1 MRGKKN
7 MFATGNKKMLNM
19 LILDILEQY
28 SDEDHHLTQQEII
41 RHLRAQY
48 GMECD
53 RRSVKNN
60 IDSLKELGFDIV
72 TNNKGAFLA
81 GRKFDNAELRLL
93 IDSVLFNKGISQ
105 KRAREL
111 IDKLKEFGGRHFS
124 AKVKHVCNLPELQ
137 HTDNKQTMYALD
149 ALNDAIDKKK
159 KVSFVYNTYGTDLQL
174 HPKRK
179 ELYIVNPYQIVA
191 NNGRYYL
198 IGNYDKYDN
207 VAHFR
212 IDRMTN
218 VCMMDE
224 RRKPVSQVTDFK
236 NGFSLPKHMAEH
248 IYMFSGKTVTVR
260 MVAKKH
266 LMDELVDWF
275 GKDFKI
281 RREFE
286 DEMLVDV
293 KCNKSAMKFWALQY
307 GPYVEV
313 LEPADLREE
322 IKESVK
328 GMWEKYKG
336 C

>member
-1 MRGKKN
+1 

-159 KVSFVYNTYGTDLQL
+159 KVSFVYNTYGTDFQL

-212 IDRMTN
+212 IDRMTS
-218 VCMMDE
+218 VCMLDE
-224 RRKPVSQVTDFK
+224 RRKPVSQVTV
-236 NGFSLPKHMAEH
+236 S
-248 IYMFSGKTVTVR
+248 VR

-281 RREFE
+281 RRELE

-293 KCNKSAMKFWALQY
+293 KCNAEAMHFWALQY

-313 LEPADLREE
+313 LEPSELREE
-322 IKESVK
+322 IKESVR
-328 GMWEKYKG
+328 GMWEKYNVYEV
-336 C
+336 

>member
-1 MRGKKN
+1 
-7 MFATGNKKMLNM
+7 M

-28 SDEDHHLTQQEII
+28 SDDDHHLTQQDII
-41 RHLRAQY
+41 RHLQAQY

-60 IDSLKELGFDIV
+60 IDSLKELGYDIV

-81 GRKFDNAELRLL
+81 ERKFDNAELRLL
-93 IDSVLFNKGISQ
+93 IDSVLFNKSISQ

-111 IDKLKEFGGRHFS
+111 IDKLKEFGGRYFS

-159 KVSFVYNTYGTDLQL
+159 KVSFVYNTYGTDFQL

-218 VCMMDE
+218 VCMLDE

-248 IYMFSGKTVTVR
+248 IYMFSGKTVSVR

-293 KCNKSAMKFWALQY
+293 NCNKAAMRFWALQY
-307 GPYVEV
+307 GHYVEV
-313 LEPADLREE
+313 LEPAELREE
-322 IKESVK
+322 IRESIAD
-328 GMWEKYKG
+328 MYEKYITD
-336 C
+336 

>member
-1 MRGKKN
+1 
-7 MFATGNKKMLNM
+7 MFAIGNKKMLNM

-48 GMECD
+48 GMDCD

-60 IDSLKELGFDIV
+60 IDALKEMGFDIE

-93 IDSVLFNKGISQ
+93 IDSVLFSKGISQ
-105 KRAREL
+105 KRAKEL
-111 IDKLKEFGGRHFS
+111 IEKLKEMGGRHFS

-149 ALNDAIDKKK
+149 ALNDAIDQRK
-159 KVSFVYNTYGTDLQL
+159 KVSFTYNTYGTDMKL
-174 HPKRK
+174 HPRRQ
-179 ELYIVNPYQIVA
+179 EPYIVNPYQIVA

-207 VAHFR
+207 VSHYR
-212 IDRMTN
+212 IDRMTS
-218 VCMMDE
+218 VCMLDE
-224 RRKPVSQVTDFK
+224 RRKPVSAVVDFK

-248 IYMFSGKTVTVR
+248 IYMFSGKSVSVK

-266 LMDELVDWF
+266 LMNELVDWF

-286 DEMLVDV
+286 DEMLVEV
-293 KCNKSAMKFWALQY
+293 KCNEAAMRFWALQY

-313 LEPADLREE
+313 LEPPELREV
-322 IKESVK
+322 IRESVK
-328 GMWEKYKG
+328 EMWEKYNEAN
-336 C
+336 

>member
-1 MRGKKN
+1 

-72 TNNKGAFLA
+72 TNNKGAF
-81 GRKFDNAELRLL
+81 
-93 IDSVLFNKGISQ
+93 VLFNKGISQ

-198 IGNYDKYDN
+198 VGNYDKYDN

-218 VCMMDE
+218 VCMLDE

-248 IYMFSGKTVTVR
+248 IYMFSGKTVSVR

-313 LEPADLREE
+313 LEPAELREE
-322 IKESVK
+322 IMESVK
-328 GMWEKYKG
+328 GMWEKYGTVK
-336 C
+336 

>member
-1 MRGKKN
+1 

-159 KVSFVYNTYGTDLQL
+159 KVSFVYNTYGTDFQL

-218 VCMMDE
+218 VCM
-224 RRKPVSQVTDFK
+224 VV
-236 NGFSLPKHMAEH
+236 
-248 IYMFSGKTVTVR
+248 
-260 MVAKKH
+260 KKH

-281 RREFE
+281 RKEFE

-313 LEPADLREE
+313 LEPVELREE

-328 GMWEKYKG
+328 GMWEKYCKG
-336 C
+336 VDSI

>member
-1 MRGKKN
+1 

-41 RHLRAQY
+41 RHLQAQY

-60 IDSLKELGFDIV
+60 IDLLKELGYDIV
-72 TNNKGAFLA
+72 TNNKGAFLG

-137 HTDNKQTMYALD
+137 HTENKQIMYALD
-149 ALNDAIDKKK
+149 ALNDAIDKRK
-159 KVSFVYNTYGTDLQL
+159 KVSFVYNSYGADFKL
-174 HPKRK
+174 HPRK
-179 ELYIVNPYQIVA
+179 PEPYIVNPYQIVA

-207 VAHFR
+207 VSHYR
-212 IDRMTN
+212 IDRMTS
-218 VCMMDE
+218 VCMLE
-224 RRKPVSQVTDFK
+224 EKRKPVLEVVDFK

-260 MVAKKH
+260 MNAKKY
-266 LMDELVDWF
+266 LMNELIDWF

-281 RREFE
+281 SKEYE
-286 DEMLVDV
+286 DDMLIEV
-293 KCNKSAMKFWALQY
+293 KCNAAAMRFWALQY

-313 LEPADLREE
+313 MEPKELREE
-322 IKESVK
+322 IRESVTE
-328 GMWEKYKG
+328 MWEKY
-336 C
+336 CIEQS

>member
-1 MRGKKN
+1 MY
-7 MFATGNKKMLNM
+7 ATGNKKMLNM

-41 RHLRAQY
+41 RHLQAQY

-60 IDSLKELGFDIV
+60 IDLLKELGYDIV
-72 TNNKGAFLA
+72 TNNKGAFLG

-105 KRAREL
+105 KRARDL
-111 IDKLKEFGGRHFS
+111 ITKLKELGGRHFS

-137 HTDNKQTMYALD
+137 HTENKQIMYALD
-149 ALNDAIDKKK
+149 ALNDAIDKRK
-159 KVSFVYNTYGTDLQL
+159 KVSFVYNSYGADFKL
-174 HPKRK
+174 HPRK
-179 ELYIVNPYQIVA
+179 PEPYIVNPYQIVA

-207 VAHFR
+207 VSHYR
-212 IDRMTN
+212 IDRMTS
-218 VCMMDE
+218 VCMLDE
-224 RRKPVSQVTDFK
+224 RRKLVSDVVDFK
-236 NGFSLPKHMAEH
+236 NGFFLPKHMAEH

-260 MVAKKH
+260 MNAKKH
-266 LMDELVDWF
+266 LMNELIDWF

-281 RREFE
+281 RKGDEE
-286 DEMLVDV
+286 DMLIEV
-293 KCNKSAMKFWALQY
+293 KCNAAAMRFWALQY

-313 LEPADLREE
+313 LEPKELREE
-322 IKESVK
+322 IRENVEEMGK
-328 GMWEKYKG
+328 KYSD
-336 C
+336 

>member
-1 MRGKKN
+1 

-137 HTDNKQTMYALD
+137 HTANRQTMYALD
-149 ALNDAIDKKK
+149 ALNDAIDKRK
-159 KVSFVYNTYGTDLQL
+159 KVSFVYNTYETEFQL

-212 IDRMTN
+212 IDRMTS
-218 VCMMDE
+218 VCMLDE

-260 MVAKKH
+260 MAAKKH

-286 DEMLVDV
+286 DKMLVDV

-313 LEPADLREE
+313 LEPVELREE

-328 GMWEKYKG
+328 ELAGKYG
-336 C
+336 IVGQR

>member
-1 MRGKKN
+1 
-7 MFATGNKKMLNM
+7 MFANGNKKMLNR

-48 GMECD
+48 GMDCD

-60 IDSLKELGFDIV
+60 IDALKEMGYEIE

-93 IDSVLFNKGISQ
+93 IDSVLFSKGISQ
-105 KRAREL
+105 KRAKDL
-111 IDKLKEFGGRHFS
+111 IEKLKEMGGRHFS

-149 ALNDAIDKKK
+149 ALNDAIGQRK
-159 KVSFVYNTYGTDLQL
+159 KVSFTYNTYGTDMKL
-174 HPKRK
+174 HPRRQ
-179 ELYIVNPYQIVA
+179 EPYVVNPYQIVA

-207 VAHFR
+207 VSHYR
-212 IDRMTN
+212 IDRMTS
-218 VCMMDE
+218 VCMLE
-224 RRKPVSQVTDFK
+224 EKRKPVSQVTDFK

-248 IYMFSGKTVTVR
+248 IYMFSGKSVSVK

-266 LMDELVDWF
+266 LMNELVDWF

-286 DEMLVDV
+286 DEILVEV
-293 KCNKSAMKFWALQY
+293 KCNEAAMRFWALQY

-313 LEPADLREE
+313 LEPAELREE
-322 IKESVK
+322 IRESVK
-328 GMWEKYKG
+328 EMWEKYHTG
-336 C
+336 E

>member
-1 MRGKKN
+1 
-7 MFATGNKKMLNM
+7 MLNI

-48 GMECD
+48 GMDCD

-60 IDSLKELGFDIV
+60 IDALKEMGYEIE

-93 IDSVLFNKGISQ
+93 IDSVLFSKGISQ
-105 KRAREL
+105 KRAKEL
-111 IDKLKEFGGRHFS
+111 IEKLKEMGGRHFS

-149 ALNDAIDKKK
+149 ALNDAIDQRK
-159 KVSFVYNTYGTDLQL
+159 KVSFTYNTYGTDMKL
-174 HPKRK
+174 HPRRQ
-179 ELYIVNPYQIVA
+179 EPYIVNPYQIVA

-207 VAHFR
+207 VSHYR
-212 IDRMTN
+212 IDRMTS
-218 VCMMDE
+218 VCMLDE
-224 RRKPVSQVTDFK
+224 TRKPMSDVTDFK

-248 IYMFSGKTVTVR
+248 IYMFSGKSVNVK

-266 LMDELVDWF
+266 LMNELVDWF

-281 RREFE
+281 RRELA
-286 DEMLVDV
+286 DEMLVEV
-293 KCNKSAMKFWALQY
+293 KCNAEAMHFWALQY

-313 LEPADLREE
+313 LEPAELREE
-322 IKESVK
+322 IRESVRE
-328 GMWEKYKG
+328 MWEKYEA
-336 C
+336 

>member
-1 MRGKKN
+1 
-7 MFATGNKKMLNM
+7 MFATGNKKMLNI

-48 GMECD
+48 GMDCD

-60 IDSLKELGFDIV
+60 IDALKEMGYEIE

-93 IDSVLFNKGISQ
+93 IDSVLFSKGISQ
-105 KRAREL
+105 KRAKEL
-111 IDKLKEFGGRHFS
+111 IEKLKEMGGRHFS

-149 ALNDAIDKKK
+149 ALNDAIDQRK
-159 KVSFVYNTYGTDLQL
+159 KVSFTYNTYGTDMKL
-174 HPKRK
+174 HPRRQ
-179 ELYIVNPYQIVA
+179 EPYIVNPYQIVA

-207 VAHFR
+207 VSHYR
-212 IDRMTN
+212 IDRMTS
-218 VCMMDE
+218 VCMLDE
-224 RRKPVSQVTDFK
+224 TRKPMSDVTDFK

-248 IYMFSGKTVTVR
+248 IYMFSGKSVNVK

-266 LMDELVDWF
+266 LMNELVDWF

-281 RREFE
+281 RRELA
-286 DEMLVDV
+286 DEMLVEV
-293 KCNKSAMKFWALQY
+293 KCNAEAMHFWALQY

-313 LEPADLREE
+313 LEPAELREE
-322 IKESVK
+322 IRESVRE
-328 GMWEKYKG
+328 MWEKYEA
-336 C
+336 

>member
-1 MRGKKN
+1 

-28 SDEDHHLTQQEII
+28 SDEDHHLTQLEII

-48 GMECD
+48 GMDCD

-60 IDSLKELGFDIV
+60 IDALKEMGYEIE

-93 IDSVLFNKGISQ
+93 IDSVLFSKGISQ
-105 KRAREL
+105 KRAKEL
-111 IDKLKEFGGRHFS
+111 IEKLKEMGGRHFS

-149 ALNDAIDKKK
+149 ALNDAIDQRK
-159 KVSFVYNTYGTDLQL
+159 KVSFVYNSYGTDMKL
-174 HPKRK
+174 HPRRQ
-179 ELYIVNPYQIVA
+179 EPYIVNPYQIVA

-207 VAHFR
+207 VSHYR
-212 IDRMTN
+212 IDRMTS
-218 VCMMDE
+218 VCMLDE
-224 RRKPVSQVTDFK
+224 KRKPMSDVTDFK

-248 IYMFSGKTVTVR
+248 IYMFSGKSVNVK

-266 LMDELVDWF
+266 LMNELVDWF

-281 RREFE
+281 RRELA
-286 DEMLVDV
+286 DEMLVEV
-293 KCNKSAMKFWALQY
+293 KCNAEAMHFWALQY

-313 LEPADLREE
+313 LEPAELREE
-322 IKESVK
+322 IRESVRE
-328 GMWEKYKG
+328 MWEKYEA
-336 C
+336 

>member
-1 MRGKKN
+1 
-7 MFATGNKKMLNM
+7 MFATGNKKMLNI

-48 GMECD
+48 GMDCD

-60 IDSLKELGFDIV
+60 IDALKEMGYEIE

-93 IDSVLFNKGISQ
+93 IDSVLFSKGISQ
-105 KRAREL
+105 KRAKEL
-111 IDKLKEFGGRHFS
+111 IEKLKEMGGRHFS

-149 ALNDAIDKKK
+149 ALNDAIDQRK
-159 KVSFVYNTYGTDLQL
+159 KVSFTYNTYGTDMKL
-174 HPKRK
+174 HPRRQ
-179 ELYIVNPYQIVA
+179 EPYIVNPYQIVA

-207 VAHFR
+207 VSHYR
-212 IDRMTN
+212 IDRMTS
-218 VCMMDE
+218 VCMLDE
-224 RRKPVSQVTDFK
+224 KRKPMSDVTDFK

-248 IYMFSGKTVTVR
+248 IYMFSGKSVSVK

-266 LMDELVDWF
+266 LMNELVDWF

-281 RREFE
+281 RRELA
-286 DEMLVDV
+286 DEMLVEV
-293 KCNKSAMKFWALQY
+293 KCNAEAMHFWALQY

-313 LEPADLREE
+313 LEPAELREE
-322 IKESVK
+322 IRESVRE
-328 GMWEKYKG
+328 MWEKYEA
-336 C
+336 

>member
-1 MRGKKN
+1 
-7 MFATGNKKMLNM
+7 MFATGNKKMLNI

-48 GMECD
+48 GMDCD

-60 IDSLKELGFDIV
+60 IDALKEMGYEIE

-93 IDSVLFNKGISQ
+93 IDSVLFSKGISQ
-105 KRAREL
+105 KRAKEL
-111 IDKLKEFGGRHFS
+111 IEKLKEMGGRHFS

-149 ALNDAIDKKK
+149 ALNDAIDQRK
-159 KVSFVYNTYGTDLQL
+159 KVSFVYNSYGTDMKL
-174 HPKRK
+174 HPRK
-179 ELYIVNPYQIVA
+179 QEPYIVNPYQIVA

-207 VAHFR
+207 VSHYR
-212 IDRMTN
+212 IDRMTS
-218 VCMMDE
+218 VCMLDE
-224 RRKPVSQVTDFK
+224 KRKPMSDVTDFK

-248 IYMFSGKTVTVR
+248 IYMFSGKSVNVK

-266 LMDELVDWF
+266 LMNELVDWF

-281 RREFE
+281 RRELA
-286 DEMLVDV
+286 DEMLVEV
-293 KCNKSAMKFWALQY
+293 KCNAEAMHFWALQY

-313 LEPADLREE
+313 LEPAELREE
-322 IKESVK
+322 IKACVA
-328 GMWEKYKG
+328 GMYEKYEVVSEA
-336 C
+336 

>member
-1 MRGKKN
+1 MI
-7 MFATGNKKMLNM
+7 A
-19 LILDILEQY
+19 Y
-28 SDEDHHLTQQEII
+28 
-41 RHLRAQY
+41 
-48 GMECD
+48 
-53 RRSVKNN
+53 
-60 IDSLKELGFDIV
+60 
-72 TNNKGAFLA
+72 
-81 GRKFDNAELRLL
+81 
-93 IDSVLFNKGISQ
+93 
-105 KRAREL
+105 
-111 IDKLKEFGGRHFS
+111 FGGRHFS

-159 KVSFVYNTYGTDLQL
+159 KVSFVYNTYGTDFQL

-218 VCMMDE
+218 VCMLDE

-248 IYMFSGKTVTVR
+248 IYMFSGKTVSVR

-313 LEPADLREE
+313 LEPVELREE

-328 GMWEKYKG
+328 GMWEKYCKG
-336 C
+336 VDSI

>member
-1 MRGKKN
+1 

-41 RHLRAQY
+41 RHLRVQY

-111 IDKLKEFGGRHFS
+111 IDKLKDFGGRHFS

-149 ALNDAIDKKK
+149 ALNDAIDKRK
-159 KVSFVYNTYGTDLQL
+159 KVSFVYNTYGTDFQL

-212 IDRMTN
+212 IDRMTS
-218 VCMMDE
+218 VCMLDE

-248 IYMFSGKTVTVR
+248 IYMFSGKTVAVR
-260 MVAKKH
+260 MMAKKH

-281 RREFE
+281 RKEFE
-286 DEMLVDV
+286 DEMLIDV

-313 LEPADLREE
+313 LEPTELREE
-322 IKESVK
+322 IKESVQ
-328 GMWEKYKG
+328 GMWGKYCKAADSI
-336 C
+336 